1 MSLCYMNGTFL
12 PKEKATLP
20 VSDYIILRGV
30 GVFES
35 ISTFR
40 KRPLMLTPHL
50 ERLARSAESA
60 SITLPLPIEE
70 IKAVVRKDSQDA

>member
-1 MSLCYMNGTFL
+1 MSLCYINGTFL

-35 ISTFR
+35 ICTFR

-50 ERLARSAESA
+50 
-60 SITLPLPIEE
+60 
-70 IKAVVRKDSQDA
+70 